1 MNPESEDRLPERTRD
16 SHLSAREQLAPET
29 TIAVAA
35 LFIAV
40 AGLARTIGG
49 FAAAIAAAAIG
60 AAVASL
66 LLVPLARMRHNVHW
80 LTLALTVALVITAA
94 AFTGLFAYDAVQID
108 NASATRSAI
117 RTAIVKSYDAEL
129 SWYKDPTS
137 DKTALLERW
146 FVPVAAGGERLRI
159 IEAAVARLRRCHREI
174 GSAAAATTFV
184 SSITVAGADAEAH
197 TVQSL
202 YQPIFDLRN
211 GKWVARLLPPQ
222 DLSFSVPD
230 QLYLLRHIGGHWKVQ
245 SSPQPQNLG
254 PC

>member
-1 MNPESEDRLPERTRD
+1 MNLESEERPPERTRD
-16 SHLSAREQLAPET
+16 GHLGAREQLAPET

-60 AAVASL
+60 AAVASVL
-66 LLVPLARMRHNVHW
+66 VVPLVRILARARQEEARHNPHW
-80 LTLALTVALVITAA
+80 LTLALTVALVITAT
-94 AFTGLFAYDAVQID
+94 AFTGLLAYDAVRID
-108 NASATRSAI
+108 SASATRSAI
-117 RTAIVKSYDAEL
+117 RTAIVKSYDAEV
-129 SWYKDPTS
+129 SWSKDPTS

-159 IEAAVARLRRCHREI
+159 IEAAIARLRRCHREI
-174 GSAAAATTFV
+174 GSAAATTTFV
-184 SSITVAGADAEAH
+184 SSITVVGADAEAH

-211 GKWVARLLPPQ
+211 GKWIARPLAPQ
-222 DLSFSVPD
+222 DLSGLST
-230 QLYLLRHIGGHWKVQ
+230 
-245 SSPQPQNLG
+245 SS
-254 PC
+254 